1 MSITSVD
8 KEIKNEKKQR
18 IEDENFNKR
27 KICIGDCDGS
37 GSSFGSGTSGKSE
50 GSVAAQRIVG
60 EILGANRQRVK
71 TAGILNSSRG
81 AKGGYWIEKSPES
94 LTVKD
99 TLRAVEGEMAPV
111 ECLTTVK
118 ECGIDCSK
126 CPTRETWG
134 VMWEIILQT
143 MEDVTISDLV
153 KRAMENAGSIKTEYG
168 RMS

>member
-1 MSITSVD
+1 MKIST
-8 KEIKNEKKQR
+8 KGRYALEIVTDLAVHSDREH
-18 IEDENFNKR
+18 
-27 KICIGDCDGS
+27 
-37 GSSFGSGTSGKSE
+37 
-50 GSVAAQRIVG
+50 
-60 EILGANRQRVK
+60 
-71 TAGILNSSRG
+71 
-81 AKGGYWIEKSPES
+81 PES